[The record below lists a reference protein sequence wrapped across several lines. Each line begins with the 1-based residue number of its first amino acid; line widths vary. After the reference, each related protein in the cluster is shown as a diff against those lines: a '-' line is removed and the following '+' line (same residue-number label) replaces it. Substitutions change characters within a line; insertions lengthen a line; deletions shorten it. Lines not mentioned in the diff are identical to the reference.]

1 MRNRNMASSV
11 AQVSIGEHLC
21 IWVPLQRRCHMVPL
35 LPPAFCCLS
44 FLSRQWSVV
53 AGSVG
58 KEPPKKIFPILQKDT
73 RTRLWTHDFVKR
85 ATSLQHL
92 GSSQWHKGIRCRPQ
106 LTCGDEAA
114 KLLREFFCTET
125 GTKRSLN
132 RVFAIKRKQILDPGI
147 LDVTL

>member
-1 MRNRNMASSV
+1 MKHKWFLKD
-11 AQVSIGEHLC
+11 E
-21 IWVPLQRRCHMVPL
+21 
-35 LPPAFCCLS
+35 CCEADRTG
-44 FLSRQWSVV
+44 SRTLADQTHVF
-53 AGSVG
+53 ARA
-58 KEPPKKIFPILQKDT
+58 INILQKDT

-114 KLLREFFCTET
+114 RLLREFFCTET

-147 LDVTL
+147 LDVTFEERLTFLKKGFQHFIDNPVCGEENLE